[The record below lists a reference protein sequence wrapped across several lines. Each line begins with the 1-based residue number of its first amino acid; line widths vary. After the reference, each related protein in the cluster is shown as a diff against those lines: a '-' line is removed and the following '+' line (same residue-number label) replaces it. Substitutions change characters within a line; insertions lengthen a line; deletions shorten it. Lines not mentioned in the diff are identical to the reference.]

1 MSGSILPEAGVQSYF
16 WRVVVFPLRSSSFR
30 MEYRVAMN
38 FPAPTLAR
46 RTPLV
51 LAVLVA
57 ITILGFALVSRL
69 VTRLKANEKQ
79 IAYHAFEAG
88 MAAYKGNDPDR
99 ALDDFR
105 AALSYDRDN
114 PTYQLSLARALRDTG
129 RLDEAEAYLVHLW
142 EASPQDSTV
151 NLALARLAARRH
163 SVDDAL
169 RYYHSAIYGLWPT
182 DPDRNRR
189 QTRFE
194 LIDFLLQQKAY
205 AQAQAELIGLT
216 EVLPPDANDHIEVAD
231 RFRQAGDVRAALG
244 QYELALKLD
253 QKDPRAWR
261 GAGNA
266 AFQLGHYNSATK
278 YLRTA
283 LELSPEDEAVREQL
297 DNASLVLKTDP
308 FLRRISDAERNRRLV
323 SAFNVAGDRLKAC
336 AAKTQVELPEVR
348 SKGAQP
354 APSATD
360 SGNALPGLWLRWNTA
375 HGSLR
380 QLNSASSADMPDMLM
395 DLVSQIEQQTA
406 QHCGPPSGSDLALLL
421 IARDRDGVDQ

>member
-1 MSGSILPEAGVQSYF
+1 
-16 WRVVVFPLRSSSFR
+16 

-38 FPAPTLAR
+38 LPAPTLAR

-51 LAVLVA
+51 LAALVA
-57 ITILGFALVSRL
+57 TTIVGFALVSRL

-79 IAYHAFEAG
+79 IAFHAFEAG

-142 EASPQDSTV
+142 EGSPQDSTI

-169 RYYHSAIYGLWPT
+169 RYYHSAIYGLWPA

-194 LIDFLLQQKAY
+194 LIDFLLQQKAF

-216 EVLPPDANDHIEVAD
+216 EVLPPEAAAHLEVAA
-231 RFRQAGDVRAALG
+231 RFRQAGDLRAALG
-244 QYELALKLD
+244 QYELALRFD
-253 QKDPRAWR
+253 QKNSAGWK
-261 GAGNA
+261 GAGDA
-266 AFQLGHYNSATK
+266 AFQLGHYSSAAK
-278 YLRTA
+278 YLRKA
-283 LELSPEDEAVREQL
+283 IELSPEDDTAHQQL
-297 DNASLVLKTDP
+297 ATAQLVLKTDP

-323 SAFNVAGDRLKAC
+323 SAFRLAGDRLIAC
-336 AAKTQVELPEVR
+336 AAQTKIDLPDVSGR
-348 SKGAQP
+348 SSRPGS
-354 APSATD
+354 SATVT
-360 SGNALPGLWLRWNTA
+360 GNTLPDLWLRWNAT

-380 QLNSASSADMPDMLM
+380 KLSSASNADMPDTLM
-395 DLVSQIEQQTA
+395 DLVSQIEQQTV
-406 QHCGPPSGSDLALLL
+406 QQCGQPTGADLALLL